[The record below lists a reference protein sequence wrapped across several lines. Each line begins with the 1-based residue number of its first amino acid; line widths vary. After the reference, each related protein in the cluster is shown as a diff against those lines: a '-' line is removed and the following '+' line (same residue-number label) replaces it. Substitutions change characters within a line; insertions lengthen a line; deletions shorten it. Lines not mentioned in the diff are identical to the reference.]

1 MWAKNGRKSKHLEA
15 DQPRPPVLLTGVV
28 IGELFM
34 SWLISSLFALTLTCL
49 FWENEVSPL
58 KRLRKV
64 PFRGRG
70 RRGTMQLRKEY
81 CTRRP
86 DTLPADVAEKI
97 HSFLHL
103 SGWMTTSTPP
113 KKMDW
118 FGANDN

>member
-49 FWENEVSPL
+49 FWESEVSPL

-81 CTRRP
+81 CTRR
-86 DTLPADVAEKI
+86 LPADVAEKI
-97 HSFLHL
+97 HSLLHL